1 MVLTASLLALPLAAA
16 LPALAD
22 AQPAA
27 PTAAQTPSVQPP
39 RILVVGDSLSA
50 EYGIRRGSGWVNL
63 LQQRIQAAGWP
74 HEIHNSSVSGDTSS
88 AGASRLPAALL
99 RHTPDIVILAL
110 GSNDALRGLPLDMT
124 QANLGGMIQRSQESG
139 ARVLLAGMRMPP
151 NYGRAYAEAFH
162 ALFQTLA
169 HTHNTALLPFLLE
182 GVATRPGLFQ
192 ADRLHPTED
201 AQPLIADNVWPVLL
215 TLLAAPQQQRQ

>member
-1 MVLTASLLALPLAAA
+1 MFTASLLALAGIQSVAKA
-16 LPALAD
+16 
-22 AQPAA
+22 
-27 PTAAQTPSVQPP
+27 AAQTVAQNPSAPP

-63 LQQRIQAAGWP
+63 LQQRIKAAGWP

-88 AGASRLPAALL
+88 GGASRLPAALL
-99 RHTPDIVILAL
+99 RHTPNIVILAL

-124 QANLGGMIQRSQESG
+124 QANLGSMIQRSQESG

-169 HTHNTALLPFLLE
+169 HTHHTALLPFLLE
-182 GVATRPGLFQ
+182 GIATRPDLFQ
-192 ADRLHPTED
+192 PDRLHPTEA
-201 AQPLIADNVWPVLL
+201 AQPIIADTVWPVLL
-215 TLLAAPQQQRQ
+215 TLLQAQRQE